1 MDKTKKINWHLFFLF
16 IFSLSYLIPLILFKD
31 FTLFISDALD
41 SSVYNHV
48 IGKILGG
55 DEERSGFFKW

>member
-1 MDKTKKINWHLFFLF
+1 MDKKKKINWHLFFLF

-41 SSVYNHV
+41 SEIVYNHV

-55 DEERSGFFKW
+55 SGFFKW